1 MRRSHLL
8 PAVICFTVSVGGCFQ
23 TGAQSRPPLPGS
35 RAVLVDERY
44 AALRELPDLQGR
56 IVQRLR
62 RGRVLGLLGST
73 RNRRG
78 ERFHRVA
85 ISRKRSGWVYELA
98 IIRTGNRRDGARMV
112 GLIDEAGDDFTKI
125 ALARICQR
133 EFRGMEAAE
142 AAGRSIAKAAPAVAA
157 KLTGE
162 VRRRIG
168 GSPPIDRRA
177 FFLSYA
183 GLDRYNRIGVLFDYD
198 KETDQLVFARLVRR

>member
-1 MRRSHLL
+1 
-8 PAVICFTVSVGGCFQ
+8 
-23 TGAQSRPPLPGS
+23 
-35 RAVLVDERY
+35 
-44 AALRELPDLQGR
+44 
-56 IVQRLR
+56 
-62 RGRVLGLLGST
+62 
-73 RNRRG
+73 
-78 ERFHRVA
+78 
-85 ISRKRSGWVYELA
+85 
-98 IIRTGNRRDGARMV
+98 MV

-125 ALARICQR
+125 TLARICQR